1 MALASR
7 QDIPEP
13 VFPPPAHQPGAERYI
28 LFTHKDLSQ
37 EHVAFTRAP
46 DRTAVIAFDF
56 GTTRGVMTIPEL
68 FEYLK
73 LDLNH
78 PDHDTLGLV
87 NHVLNFRREVKNG
100 DVCPTELITGKPSW
114 TPPARSVAE
123 AGRQFLRGLAGQA
136 GMILETDVIHSE
148 EAEKA
153 ASFFAGNLLD
163 SLPDDQFEKLR
174 RLSRVDDIAFPAH
187 ITDAVIDMA
196 RVDAMLNVISGF
208 QRLVGEIASF
218 AVSNSGSRQGQV
230 ARDVVYSLR
239 KPNLW
244 ASERGM
250 RLQTNSQRQTEFIT
264 SDDFLYARI
273 WPALRCLYSLKLDIE
288 PVSALWTRASGRI
301 NGTTLGDLDELAA
314 LTKARFGN
322 FDPGRY
328 DIAPS
333 APESDPFIAL
343 EF

>member
-1 MALASR
+1 M
-7 QDIPEP
+7 
-13 VFPPPAHQPGAERYI
+13 
-28 LFTHKDLSQ
+28 
-37 EHVAFTRAP
+37 
-46 DRTAVIAFDF
+46 
-56 GTTRGVMTIPEL
+56 
-68 FEYLK
+68 
-73 LDLNH
+73 
-78 PDHDTLGLV
+78 
-87 NHVLNFRREVKNG
+87 
-100 DVCPTELITGKPSW
+100 
-114 TPPARSVAE
+114 PPARAVAE
-123 AGRQFLRGLAGQA
+123 AGRQFLRGLAGQG
-136 GMILETDVIHSE
+136 GMMLGTDEFQST
-148 EAEKA
+148 EAERA
-153 ASFFAGNLLD
+153 ATFIAGNLLD

-174 RLSRVDDIAFPAH
+174 RLSRVDDVSFPAH
-187 ITDAVIDMA
+187 ITEAVIDMA

-208 QRLVGEIASF
+208 QRLVGGIASF
-218 AVSNSGSRQGQV
+218 AIGNSGNRQGQV
-230 ARDVVYSLR
+230 AREVVYNLR

-250 RLQTNSQRQTEFIT
+250 RLQTNSQRQTEFIS

-288 PVSALWTRASGRI
+288 PISALWTRASGRI

-314 LTKARFGN
+314 LTKARFGS